1 MSREPLDINHCWDE
15 SSIDEKI
22 RRLETLRDYGND
34 LSQEAARLIDV
45 LEERKRNLLKQG

>member
-1 MSREPLDINHCWDE
+1 MSRESFDINHCWDE

-22 RRLETLRDYGND
+22 RRLETMRDYGND

-45 LEERKRNLLKQG
+45 PEERRRNLHKQD